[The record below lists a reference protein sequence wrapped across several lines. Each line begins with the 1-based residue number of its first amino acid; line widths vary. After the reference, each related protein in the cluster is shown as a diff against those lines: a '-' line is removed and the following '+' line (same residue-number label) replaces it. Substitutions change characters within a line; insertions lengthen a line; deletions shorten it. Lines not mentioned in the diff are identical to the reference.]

1 MAERGKYY
9 GYESEGMMRQA
20 AADLRGTD
28 NREIFVGGI
37 PIDMTETGLRQYM
50 EAFGEVE
57 QVYIETKGGFSK
69 GFGRVSFREAS
80 VAAEVV
86 SVKHY
91 LRGRFFT
98 CTLYLP
104 PAEAKQRIENEK
116 KRKIFISGLKKTT
129 KDNHLLKYFKQFG
142 PVERVIINRYKDST
156 SKGTAF
162 ILFFSEE
169 SVMNLV
175 SDKDVRSH
183 SIDGAWI
190 TVFRCLSKNDI
201 ASFATANYQ
210 QNHPAEERLNKN
222 LYANEISVPKESI
235 STNSLSGDKEAYD
248 GGKRVYQKERNF
260 NKEKKKLK
268 PTFKQLCQHSQI
280 HWMES
285 QPSQEPQNLPRNRMS
300 KRQEVSLYKEKE
312 SFPPKEEDEQNL
324 RYNIG
329 PIRLQTGQQVRFLK
343 WSIQVLGLATPVS

>member
-1 MAERGKYY
+1 MAERKGY
-9 GYESEGMMRQA
+9 GFESEGMMRQY
-20 AADLRGTD
+20 AADPKGND

-50 EAFGEVE
+50 EAYGEVE
-57 QVYIETKGGFSK
+57 QVYIETKGGFSR

-86 SVKHY
+86 SVKHC

-98 CTLYLP
+98 CTFYLS

-116 KRKIFISGLKKTT
+116 KRKIFVSGLKKTT
-129 KDNHLLKYFKQFG
+129 NDNHLLKFFKRFG
-142 PVERVIINRYKDST
+142 PVERVIINRYKDSI

-175 SDKDVRSH
+175 SDMNVRSH
-183 SIDGAWI
+183 SIDGAWV

-201 ASFATANYQ
+201 ASFASANYQ
-210 QNHPAEERLNKN
+210 QNHPAEERMNKN
-222 LYANEISVPKESI
+222 PYANEISVPKASI
-235 STNSLSGDKEAYD
+235 STNSLSGDKEAYF
-248 GGKRVYQKERNF
+248 GGKRLYQEENKF

-280 HWMES
+280 HWMKS
-285 QPSQEPQNLPRNRMS
+285 QPSQEPQNLPRSQMS
-300 KRQEVSLYKEKE
+300 KRQEVSLYKVKD

-329 PIRLQTGQQVRFLK
+329 PIHLQTGQQVRFLK
-343 WSIQVLGLATPVS
+343 WSIQVLGMASPMS